1 MKRWAPWLL
10 LVIGMCALVFANR
23 SESPNLL
30 RDTDTVALLN
40 RIREV
45 SDPMSWFKGDWPLQ
59 NHFYRPISTLTFEW
73 DHVLEDG
80 SDGGHKSWNAAA
92 YGRTNAV
99 LAILCILLLFWFL
112 REATDVPWLTGT
124 ATALF
129 AVWHFGE
136 SYLRWAEIGIAW
148 LGPICL
154 LGHLRGGVSKI
165 APCAFAALGCVFL
178 SSQLLPVEEFGW
190 RIVEWLPGRTASVMT
205 LFALLSLATYSRY
218 VRTSGE
224 LMGPAATALDVPATK
239 STRVLRT
246 EAWPVGLLVLSCIGL
261 LLALGSY
268 EQAVMLPALLFGV
281 WLMFR
286 LRGYRSAWWPH
297 LVFWALLFGYLLLRT
312 QLVPTDVS
320 GYQAQ
325 QFRSGPGLWMA
336 LGDYLLP
343 GAYSLYSSFY
353 TITAGWLIV
362 LNGSFWSP
370 VFTALANVT
379 TYWKGWSDRQWKWPL
394 IGYLLLSFFAF
405 LPMAWLHPF
414 GHYHYLPSAFRA
426 AFVAVLAVVVLR
438 LVVTAASLP
447 ELRAPARRGPAPGS
461 LLRP

>member
-1 MKRWAPWLL
+1 MF
-10 LVIGMCALVFANR
+10 LVLAMCALVFANR

-30 RDTDTVALLN
+30 RDTDTVALLRGLEQEHDN
-40 RIREV
+40 PLV
-45 SDPMSWFKGDWPLQ
+45 WFERDWPLE
-59 NHFYRPISTLTFEW
+59 NHFYRPVSTLVFYW
-73 DHVLEDG
+73 DCIYTGVWSEG
-80 SDGGHKSWNAAA
+80 GAFSDSDAAIF
-92 YGRTNAV
+92 GRTNAL
-99 LAILCILLLFWFL
+99 LAVLCILLLFWFL
-112 REATDVPWLTGT
+112 REATDVPWLTGC

-129 AVWHFGE
+129 ALWHFGVG
-136 SYLRWAEIGIAW
+136 YLHWAEVGIAW

-154 LGHLRGGVSKI
+154 LGVLRGGRSKVV
-165 APCAFAALGCVFL
+165 PCLFAALGCVFL
-178 SSQLLPVEEFGW
+178 SSQLLPVEAFGW

-224 LMGPAATALDVPATK
+224 LMRPDATALDVPATK

-246 EAWPVGLLVLSCIGL
+246 ESWLVALVVLSCIGL

-286 LRGYRSAWWPH
+286 LRGYCSAWWPH
-297 LVFWALLFGYLLLRT
+297 IVFWALLVGYLVLRSR
-312 QLVPTDVS
+312 LVPSDIS

-325 QFRSGPGLWMA
+325 QFRSGPGLWVA

-343 GAYSLYSSFY
+343 SVYSMYVSLSSLSV
-353 TITAGWLIV
+353 GWLII
-362 LNGSFWSP
+362 LTGSFWSP
-370 VFTALANVT
+370 VVTAAANWT
-379 TYWKGWSDRQWKWPL
+379 TYWKGWCDRQWRWTFFGFL
-394 IGYLLLSFFAF
+394 IMSFVTFM
-405 LPMAWLHPF
+405 PMAWLKMF
-414 GHYHYLPSAFRA
+414 EHYHYLPSAFRA
-426 AFVAVLAVVVLR
+426 AYVVVLSAVVVR
-438 LVVTAASLP
+438 LVVNAASLP